1 MSIAARIASN
11 TVVQLA
17 GKFVGLAI
25 GLVLVGVLTRRLGV
39 TNYGD
44 YVIAL
49 TVSGLFAIFADLGV
63 NMYVLKHLSTR
74 PPDEARVLGSAMGL
88 RLFSLSIMIVPAFAI
103 SFLLPYARVVQ
114 LAILVALVSVAIQTV
129 NSLFVM
135 VLQARLQMHYAAVSE
150 VVGRALTLAL
160 TVLFLVWTQS
170 VLVVLFAQ
178 VIGSAATCLLTY
190 RWARSYVVP
199 QQLWQPATWKG
210 MLRVSVPIGVSSV
223 FSYLYFKTDMV
234 ILSIVSIPGRDNRVE
249 VGIYGIAY
257 KLLEVLILVPGVFA
271 GTVFPV
277 LSDFLSQGDQ
287 RVSRLIDRT
296 TRIVVVLGGG
306 VAAGLSIYA
315 SEIISFIAGPE
326 YANAVVPLRILSVA
340 VFLIFIGS
348 VYTYMALALNQ
359 QVRLVWLYGSVA
371 LLNIAANLVLIPRYS
386 YVGAAWVTVFTDL
399 SVLVGCVLICRGSYP
414 LEIRWSSQARLLA
427 VLLAVAL
434 ASWGLSTIHVPIS
447 MLVLVAGVAILSDR
461 MHVVTLS
468 DLRDLLK
475 RRADVRQSSARR
487 VPE

>member
-1 MSIAARIASN
+1 MSTAARIASN
-11 TVVQLA
+11 TVVQLV
-17 GKFVGLAI
+17 GKFVGLTI

-39 TNYGD
+39 SNYGD

-63 NMYVLKHLSTR
+63 NVYVLKRLSTR
-74 PPDEARVLGSAMGL
+74 PPNEARVLGSAMGL
-88 RLFSLSIMIVPAFAI
+88 RLLSLSIMMVPAFAI

-114 LAILVALVSVAIQTV
+114 LAILIALVSSAIQTV

-135 VLQARLQMHYAAVSE
+135 VLQARLQMHYAAASE

-160 TVLFLVWTQS
+160 TVLFLVWTRS

-190 RWARSYVVP
+190 RWARSYVVA
-199 QQLWQPATWKG
+199 QQLWQPATWRG
-210 MLRVSVPIGVSSV
+210 MLRESVPIGVSTV
-223 FSYLYFKTDMV
+223 FSYLYFKSDMV
-234 ILSIVSIPGRDNRVE
+234 ILSLVAIAGRDNRVE

-257 KLLEVLILVPGVFA
+257 KLLEVLILVPSVFA

-296 TRIVVVLGGG
+296 TRIVLLLGGG

-315 SEIISFIAGPE
+315 SEIIGFVAGPE
-326 YANAVVPLRILSVA
+326 YANAVVPLRILSLA
-340 VFLIFIGS
+340 VFLIFVGS

-359 QVRLVWLYGSVA
+359 QVRLVWLYGSLA
-371 LLNIAANLVLIPRYS
+371 LLNIATNLVLIPRYS
-386 YVGAAWVTVFTDL
+386 YVGAAWVAVFTDL
-399 SVLVGCVLICRGSYP
+399 SVLVGSVLICRRSYP

-427 VLLAVAL
+427 ALSAVAL
-434 ASWGLSTIHVPIS
+434 ASWGLSAVYVPLSI
-447 MLVLVAGVAILSDR
+447 LVLVAGVAIVADR
-461 MHVVTLS
+461 MHVVTWS
-468 DLRDLLK
+468 DLRDLVR
-475 RRADVRQSSARR
+475 RRAVVQQSPATR